1 MSHFGMRLADVAREV
16 PGEVSVPSGASELVV
31 TGVHHDSRAVGPG
44 DLFVARRG
52 ASADGARF
60 ASDAVARGAVAIV
73 VARDAVLPALSV
85 PVVRVD
91 DPQRALAYAAA
102 AVYGHPSFALDVVG
116 VTGTNG
122 KTTTTHLVRAALD
135 GALGRPSCGTL
146 GTVGH
151 GFGGALVEAT
161 HTTPEADEVARVL
174 AWMRA
179 RGASTVAMEVSSHA
193 LAQGRVEAVRFRV
206 AAFTNLTQDHLD
218 FHGSLAAYGEAKARL
233 FTELGPGAVVIN
245 IDDPFGAELAAKVS
259 CPLLRVRRTP
269 SGDADVAPSAL
280 ELGPEGVA
288 MRVRTPLGEVP
299 LRSRLLGLHNVEN
312 LLVALAIAIALDVD
326 PGEAAR
332 ALGEEGGAPGRLER
346 CDEEGDDVRVLVD
359 YAHTPDALARALDS
373 LAPFRTGRVL
383 CVFGC
388 GGDRD
393 PTKREPMGRAAG
405 AGADVAVITSDNPRG
420 EAPEAIAEAVE
431 VGVRAAGLARCS
443 LSELSEAPRG
453 FAVVLDRR
461 EAIAA
466 AVRAARAGDIVLI
479 CGKGHEN
486 YQIVGDVRHALDDRV
501 EARRA
506 LVARRMRRAA
516 GEAGGP

>member
-1 MSHFGMRLADVAREV
+1 MTHGGMRLADVAREV
-16 PGEVSVPSGASELVV
+16 PGDVSVPGGASEILV

-52 ASADGARF
+52 ASADGAGF
-60 ASDAVARGAVAIV
+60 ATDAVRRGAVAIV
-73 VARDAVLPALSV
+73 AAQGAALPPLAV

-151 GFGGALVEAT
+151 GFAGALVEAT

-174 AWMRA
+174 AWMRT

-218 FHGSLAAYGEAKARL
+218 FHGSFAAYGDAKARL
-233 FTELGPGAVVIN
+233 FTELGPGAAVVN
-245 IDDPFGAELAAKVS
+245 VDDPFGAELAERVT

-269 SGDADVAPSAL
+269 GADADVAPTTL
-280 ELGPEGVA
+280 DLGPQGVQ
-288 MRVRTPLGEVP
+288 MRARTPFGEVEV
-299 LRSRLLGLHNVEN
+299 RSRLLGLHNVEN
-312 LLVALAIAIALDVD
+312 LLVALAIALALDVD
-326 PGEAAR
+326 PADAAR

-346 CDEEGDDVRVLVD
+346 CDEDADDVRVLVD

-373 LAPFRTGRVL
+373 LAPFRVGRVI

-393 PTKREPMGRAAG
+393 PTKRAPMGSAAG
-405 AGADVAVITSDNPRG
+405 RGADLAVVTSDNPRG

-431 VGVRAAGLARCS
+431 VGVRAAGLTRIA
-443 LSELSEAPRG
+443 LSELAEAPRG
-453 FAVVLDRR
+453 YVVVLDRR

-466 AVRAARAGDIVLI
+466 AVHAARPGDIVLI

-486 YQIVGDVRHALDDRV
+486 YQIVGAVRHDLDDRV

-506 LVARRMRRAA
+506 LAARR
-516 GEAGGP
+516 GT